1 MKDEVSRAVLKHLE
15 AAAASLDKAT
25 AELGSDGLTRAI
37 ATQLK
42 NYSAAIT
49 ECRTALAS
57 TARVARTERRS
68 NAAYGQHRCVW
79 RPASVTASMMI
90 KRSGCATQCAGREA
104 GRQEGQRGAAADRAG
119 CTRAG
124 AGARARAGAGAG
136 A

>member
-68 NAAYGQHRCVW
+68 NAAYGGQHRCV
-79 RPASVTASMMI
+79 
-90 KRSGCATQCAGREA
+90 CAPPV
-104 GRQEGQRGAAADRAG
+104 
-119 CTRAG
+119 
-124 AGARARAGAGAG
+124 
-136 A
+136 